1 MSNLAIIPARSG
13 SKRLK
18 NKNIRKIKE
27 KPLLDLTINAAINCK
42 EIKVILLTT
51 DIKNYLQKKFKKVHV
66 INRPKHLASDKSSTE
81 ITMLH
86 AIQEFKKK
94 IMLK

>member
-1 MSNLAIIPARSG
+1 MRIIKYLAIIPARSG

-27 KPLLDLTINAAINCK
+27 KPLLDLTINSAINCK

-51 DIKNYLQKKFKKVHV
+51 DIKNYLQNMEQK
-66 INRPKHLASDKSSTE
+66 N
-81 ITMLH
+81 
-86 AIQEFKKK
+86 
-94 IMLK
+94 